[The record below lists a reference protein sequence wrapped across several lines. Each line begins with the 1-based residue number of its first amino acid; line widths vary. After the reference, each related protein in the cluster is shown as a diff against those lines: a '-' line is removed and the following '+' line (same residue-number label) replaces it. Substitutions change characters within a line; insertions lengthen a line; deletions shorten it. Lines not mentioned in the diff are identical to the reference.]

1 MGDTMAPLSPRLGST
16 YSYWIPLVS
25 LASKGPSPVQLLEK
39 VAPSFAAL
47 NLFYPDR
54 SSVGLC
60 LEPEPKHPPLWSW
73 YPIFPASTPS
83 PILPFPTLRHN
94 PSLPFFLPSLSLVK
108 IKTKTKQPSTFQ
120 GGTAESSRG

>member
-47 NLFYPDR
+47 NLL
-54 SSVGLC
+54 S
-60 LEPEPKHPPLWSW
+60 
-73 YPIFPASTPS
+73 PS
-83 PILPFPTLRHN
+83 ILPPTTFCC
-94 PSLPFFLPSLSLVK
+94 PSL
-108 IKTKTKQPSTFQ
+108 
-120 GGTAESSRG
+120 ES